1 MLNGLLDLKYRKI
14 KMKRILRKTIL
25 KTSNQALKEDKKSF
39 QILVFNSKEGK
50 KHFSRIS
57 LIRTRINL
65 KTKERLIKINLK

>member
-14 KMKRILRKTIL
+14 KMKLILRKTIL

-50 KHFSRIS
+50 KLFSRIS